1 MSSNSRPDISLA
13 ASRCQQSITCIS
25 NIQGHC
31 EVFITDSNFSATV
44 TNSVSGYTNMSLKN
58 INLKNNSYYKATF
71 IINSISHELKGT
83 ILFTNVSDS

>member
-25 NIQGHC
+25 NIHGHC

-44 TNSVSGYTNMSLKN
+44 TGYTNMSLKN

-83 ILFTNVSDS
+83 ILFTKCK